1 MHSPHASETPDI
13 APKTTLLMLSSPP
26 GQDMEALELALALA
40 AFEHPVSVLLLGSGI
55 GWLNTPQQP
64 RKPGG
69 KSPDKLMSALPM
81 YDIEQ
86 VFYRVD
92 DTNGHASPAGRQAT
106 LATGLSNDETRH
118 LIQQHHHC
126 LSF

>member
-1 MHSPHASETPDI
+1 MHSSHESDIPDI
-13 APKTTLLMLSSPP
+13 APKATLLILSSPP
-26 GQDMEALELALALA
+26 GQDMEALELVLALA

-64 RKPGG
+64 RKRGG
-69 KSPDKLMSALPM
+69 KSPDKLVSALPM

-92 DTNGHASPAGRQAT
+92 DTHGHAPPTGIQAT